1 MKARNKLFAV
11 GVVVVAAVA
20 VALGAYASME
30 ERGEELF
37 REGVRLA
44 NEGDYLGALHD
55 FERAMAYTPRLNV
68 LWNIACCHV
77 VLGNRD
83 LAVACL
89 DRYMEHAAAFQHSSE
104 MQAVGAASAA
114 EPHNMP
120 DLDRRA
126 QLWDRV
132 EAASRAVDEDRAT
145 PATAGQRRYG
155 VGNRGARIKTGE
167 SSLEWQHAQVVTARC
182 VERADAGDFEE
193 ALAYAE
199 RAAAYSAHPNAYW
212 NIAAFHLKLG
222 HRDFFLDFMDLYL
235 QRVPQVRE
243 STEVQQVMSDIAD
256 APPVIRGEL
265 RDRLDERLGSAVDR
279 ALPPRPTPS
288 ARPPVRAEMGDED

>member
-1 MKARNKLFAV
+1 MKARNKHVAV
-11 GVVVVAAVA
+11 GVAVVVAVA
-20 VALGAYASME
+20 VALGAYASMQ

-44 NEGDYLGALHD
+44 NEGDYLGALHA

-77 VLGNRD
+77 VLGGRD

-89 DRYMEHAAAFQHSSE
+89 DRYMEHDVAFQQSAE
-104 MQAVGAASAA
+104 MQAVVAAIAA
-114 EPHNMP
+114 EPQNMP
-120 DLDRRA
+120 DVDRRGE
-126 QLWDRV
+126 LWDQV
-132 EAASRAVDEDRAT
+132 EAASRAVEEGRAT
-145 PATAGQRRYG
+145 SASAEQRGYG

-182 VERADAGDFEE
+182 TERADAGDYEE

-199 RAAAYSAHPNAYW
+199 RAAAYSAHQNVYW
-212 NIAAFHLKLG
+212 NIAVFHLKLG
-222 HRDFFLDFMDLYL
+222 HRDFFLDFMDVYQ

-243 STEVQQVMSDIAD
+243 SAEFQQVMADIAD
-256 APPVIRGEL
+256 APPVIPSAL
-265 RDRLDERLGSAVDR
+265 RERLDERVARAVER

-288 ARPPVRAEMGDED
+288 ARPSVRTAIGDEN